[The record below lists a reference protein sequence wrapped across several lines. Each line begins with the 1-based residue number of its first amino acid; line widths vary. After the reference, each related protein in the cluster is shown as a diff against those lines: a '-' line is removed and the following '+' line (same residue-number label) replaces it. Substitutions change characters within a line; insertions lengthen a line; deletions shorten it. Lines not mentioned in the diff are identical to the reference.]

1 MTVETKE
8 APNLI
13 VSPWILA
20 GVPLVATF
28 VPKAMVILLALV
40 ALPSLYQAWR
50 HKRLSD
56 VFPKAALTVAGI
68 AFVWLSYR
76 AMFPFDGQQS
86 VVELLK
92 YVVLVVLGFGAV
104 WWCRKLTDSGR
115 AAGAK
120 ALILGAVVAV
130 TGIYVLGFVIS
141 MGWDDWMGI
150 QRSDKLSIFN
160 TGLIIVTVLTP
171 ILVLFVQRLRNKAW
185 ALIFAALVLGATMI
199 IGSTT
204 ATGALLIGLVVAFLV
219 HKLGRQAVQLIAVL
233 CVSVVVVFP
242 VVVPLVMDR
251 IDIALEA
258 DSKQQEIGDSVD
270 ALGSL
275 GHRYFIWRFAL
286 EKARERPLIGWGFD
300 TSRDVPG
307 GHDNV
312 GWGKELMP
320 LHPHNAV
327 LQVWLEL
334 GVPGLLLFG
343 AALWLLLRPPP
354 EERRLVNGGLV
365 ARTTLLVM
373 LLAVMNATF
382 GVWQSW
388 WVASL
393 AMIVAV
399 TFLCE
404 KTADQS

>member
-1 MTVETKE
+1 MTAETKE
-8 APNLI
+8 
-13 VSPWILA
+13 VSKLA
-20 GVPLVATF
+20 VPAWLLASVPLVATF

-50 HKRLSD
+50 QQRLSD
-56 VFPKAALTVAGI
+56 VFPKAALTVAGF
-68 AFVWLSYR
+68 AFIWLSYR

-86 VVELLK
+86 GVELLK

-104 WWCRKLTDSGR
+104 WWCRNLKDSDR

-120 ALILGAVVAV
+120 ALIFGALVAV
-130 TGIYVLGFVIS
+130 SGIYVLGFAIS

-150 QRSDKLSIFN
+150 ERSDKLSIFN
-160 TGLIIVTVLTP
+160 TGLIVVTVLTP
-171 ILVLFVQRLRNKAW
+171 ILVLFVQRLWNKAW
-185 ALIFAALVLGATMI
+185 ALIFAALVMGATI
-199 IGSTT
+199 LIGSTT
-204 ATGALLIGLVVAFLV
+204 ATGALLIGLVVAFFV

-251 IDIALEA
+251 IDVALEG
-258 DSKQQEIGDSVD
+258 DSKQKEIGDSVD
-270 ALGSL
+270 FLGSL
-275 GHRYFIWRFAL
+275 GHRYYIWRFAL

-307 GHDNV
+307 GHENV

-334 GVPGLLLFG
+334 GVPGLLLLG
-343 AALWLLLRPPP
+343 AVVWLLLRPPP
-354 EERRLVNGGLV
+354 EERRFINGGLL

-382 GVWQSW
+382 GFWQSW

-393 AMIVAV
+393 AMILAV

-404 KTADQS
+404 KRADQS